1 MPLHIDIRLNRELL
15 HTLHIARL
23 EGGTAPDD
31 INTYV
36 IVKGEEPLF
45 REQWV
50 ANGTQYE
57 HRYGDGADIC
67 VMKGI
72 EAMNEEQE

>member
-57 HRYGDGADIC
+57 HEDHGYTEHYDNSYDHDH
-67 VMKGI
+67 
-72 EAMNEEQE
+72 Q